1 MSAIVQA
8 MGDNVAELIVHF
20 GAELSNGSDIVE
32 KDDKLIFFDVLGLFM
47 VRPQSVSSYCRRTS
61 HPAWQISQW
70 QMPMKEL
77 CPFVTWMCSCST
89 GNVPH
94 EDSQS
99 PPQNST
105 SACFVDAVR

>member
-47 VRPQSVSSYCRRTS
+47 VRPQSVVQLLQEDI
-61 HPAWQISQW
+61 A
-70 QMPMKEL
+70 
-77 CPFVTWMCSCST
+77 SCMA
-89 GNVPH
+89 N
-94 EDSQS
+94 
-99 PPQNST
+99 
-105 SACFVDAVR
+105 FAVANANERVMSICYMDVLLFHR